1 MCLSPATCLQGEIGT
16 LQRGAVGSV
25 TDGDCPLC
33 SGPGMN
39 AGTARASTS
48 AEIFFLS
55 QPTPPPP
62 PPRRVM
68 ESQRRQI
75 TWHPPPCTQGRV
87 CLCVCVLG
95 GSASP
100 GKRQPRGEARRG
112 EAAWRR
118 VPRGRVAAEAPLS
131 LRVPPWRGRPGPP
144 HRHQHQRPRFFP
156 RLPARPPAAQ
166 GRTEAAPPWR
176 RVSPPA
182 PPAQRPGPAPA
193 AGRGEARG
201 RRARLAACPRPLPGR
216 GGGGGGESERG
227 PSGAVGRGFERALL
241 PPPGGEEESESRG
254 ERLRMIT

>member
-1 MCLSPATCLQGEIGT
+1 
-16 LQRGAVGSV
+16 
-25 TDGDCPLC
+25 
-33 SGPGMN
+33 MN

-75 TWHPPPCTQGRV
+75 TWHPLPCTQGRV

-100 GKRQPRGEARRG
+100 GNRQPRGEARRG

-118 VPRGRVAAEAPLS
+118 VPRGRVATEAPLS

-144 HRHQHQRPRFFP
+144 HHQQHQRPRFLP

-176 RVSPPA
+176 RGSPPPSAPGRLRRRAGARPAGGGLGSPPA
-182 PPAQRPGPAPA
+182 HVPSPAEEEEEEEKASEGQAEQL
-193 AGRGEARG
+193 GEG
-201 RRARLAACPRPLPGR
+201 LK
-216 GGGGGGESERG
+216 E
-227 PSGAVGRGFERALL
+227 PSSL
-241 PPPGGEEESESRG
+241 PPEGKRKARAVASG
-254 ERLRMIT
+254 